1 MSEIKYDFFKN
12 PNYYNVDEEI
22 YHYTSLEGLHGILTS
37 NSLHFTNI
45 YFLNDRAEMIYTYK
59 VILELISNLEQ
70 EIDAE
75 LYQKIKSRA
84 EYITCPEYY
93 QSESEVL
100 FREDFYIASF
110 SIDPDSLSLWNN
122 YTKSVNKIGFNI
134 KFPAYKLV
142 SHIENINKDTSVY
155 YSEVCYIVAEQKKM
169 LKETILKYNE
179 KWNNTIDDEARH
191 QIIRDLWKNFIIYSL
206 FFKHPQFAQENEYR
220 IVIGNIS
227 HAEDKKLNFRC
238 QHGLFIPYLQI
249 GFPENKEFQNR
260 ILEEIKVSPTCDKS
274 LIKYSIDKLL
284 NNTGYDSLQ
293 ISYSDIPLRY

>member
-1 MSEIKYDFFKN
+1 MSKIKYDFFLN
-12 PNYYNVDEEI
+12 PNYNNVDKEI

-70 EIDAE
+70 EINAE

-206 FFKHPQFAQENEYR
+206 FFKHPQFAQEKEYR

-227 HAEDKKLNFRC
+227 HAEDKKLKFRC

-249 GFPENKEFQNR
+249 SFPENKEFQNR
-260 ILEEIKVSPTCDKS
+260 ILAEIKVSPTCDKS

>member
-1 MSEIKYDFFKN
+1 MSKIKYDFFLN
-12 PNYYNVDEEI
+12 PNYNNVDKEI

-70 EIDAE
+70 EINAE

-110 SIDPDSLSLWNN
+110 SIDPDSLALWNN

-142 SHIENINKDTSVY
+142 LHIENINKDTSVY
-155 YSEVCYIVAEQKKM
+155 YSEVCYDVTEQQEM
-169 LKETILKYNE
+169 LKKTILKYNE
-179 KWNNTIDDEARH
+179 KWNNTIDDEDRH

-206 FFKHPQFAQENEYR
+206 FFKHPQFAQEKEYR

-249 GFPENKEFQNR
+249 GFPENKEFQSR